1 MRFDWLLVKCASFFG
16 QLKAG
21 LRFARVLQE
30 YEDTSDDDM
39 NQAEA
44 FQTGVTWEWKQET
57 NMLDCDLCNAF
68 LFSFFGMVH
77 PLPTQPRSLS
87 T

>member
-1 MRFDWLLVKCASFFG
+1 MVRLLPRILSWYG
-16 QLKAG
+16 ISDDLEQAG
-21 LRFARVLQE
+21 LGFARFLQE

-44 FQTGVTWEWKQET
+44 FRVTWEWKQET

-68 LFSFFGMVH
+68 FFQFLWNG
-77 PLPTQPRSLS
+77 TS
-87 T
+87 TSHAA